1 MSSENNNISVPLL
14 LEFSSNLPAS
24 PRIFARLSKLI
35 ENEDTGLDYVA
46 SIVKMDPSLAAHI
59 LRVTN
64 SAYYG
69 SAIKLNDIESAIA
82 RIGFNEVHKVLSV
95 VVAHDSFY
103 QALPVYGITATEY
116 ADECIAVAVAS
127 EVIAKHV
134 GADMN
139 APYITGLLYGIGKLA
154 INLYLE
160 KLDKV
165 SQLVA
170 TSDREEL
177 HRAETAAFGIT
188 SLAAG
193 SELLKHWQ
201 FEPEIWLPIRQQKM
215 PPRATNYLRQT
226 AILTASLWASE
237 NFSSFDFE
245 AQLPANLVW
254 ALKALSIDPL
264 DVTSLIDEVRFEFN
278 DRQNLF
284 SMLI

>member
-1 MSSENNNISVPLL
+1 MSSEENQISVPLL

-46 SIVKMDPSLAAHI
+46 SIVKMDPGLAAHI

-95 VVAHDSFY
+95 VIAHDSFY
-103 QALPVYGITATEY
+103 QALPVYGVTATEY
-116 ADECIAVAVAS
+116 ADDCIAVAVAS
-127 EVIAKHV
+127 EIISLNV
-134 GADMN
+134 GTDMN
-139 APYITGLLYGIGKLA
+139 APYITGLLHGIGKLA
-154 INLYLE
+154 INLYIE
-160 KLDKV
+160 KLGK
-165 SQLVA
+165 SSRLIE
-170 TSDREEL
+170 TKNREAL
-177 HRAETAAFGIT
+177 HRAETNTFGIT

-201 FEPEIWLPIRQQKM
+201 FESEIWLPIKQQRD
-215 PPRATNYLRQT
+215 PVRASNYIRQT
-226 AILTASLWASE
+226 AILTAALWGADNFISYDSE
-237 NFSSFDFE
+237 
-245 AQLPANLVW
+245 AKLPKNLIW
-254 ALKALSIDPL
+254 ALKELNIDTL
-264 DVTSLIDEVRFEFN
+264 DVPSLLDDIRFEFN

>member
-1 MSSENNNISVPLL
+1 MSSEQNQISVPLL

-46 SIVKMDPSLAAHI
+46 SIVKMDPGLAAHI

-95 VVAHDSFY
+95 VIAHDSFY
-103 QALPVYGITATEY
+103 QALPVYNITATEF
-116 ADECIAVAVAS
+116 ADECIAIAVAS
-127 EVIAKHV
+127 EVVAKRI

-139 APYITGLLYGIGKLA
+139 APYITGLLHGIGKLA

-160 KLDKV
+160 KLNKV
-165 SQLVA
+165 VPLKETPNRDA
-170 TSDREEL
+170 L
-177 HRAETAAFGIT
+177 HQAESKAFGIT
-188 SLAAG
+188 SLKAG

-201 FEPEIWLPIRQQKM
+201 FESEIWLPIKQQRE
-215 PPRATNYLRQT
+215 PRRATNFIRQT
-226 AILTASLWASE
+226 AILTASLWGSDHFRDYDSE
-237 NFSSFDFE
+237 KP
-245 AQLPANLVW
+245 LPENTKW
-254 ALKALSIDPL
+254 ALKQLQVDPL
-264 DVTSLIDEVRFEFN
+264 DVPSLLDEIRFEFN